1 VPRID
6 EATLLAMQQH
16 VAQQVAFAQI
26 PDVVKR
32 VGLLSSP
39 QTDHELILYS
49 LSFNFIKLS

>member
-6 EATLLAMQQH
+6 EATLIAMQQH

-32 VGLLSSP
+32 VGNAITAVFS
-39 QTDHELILYS
+39 
-49 LSFNFIKLS
+49 IKT